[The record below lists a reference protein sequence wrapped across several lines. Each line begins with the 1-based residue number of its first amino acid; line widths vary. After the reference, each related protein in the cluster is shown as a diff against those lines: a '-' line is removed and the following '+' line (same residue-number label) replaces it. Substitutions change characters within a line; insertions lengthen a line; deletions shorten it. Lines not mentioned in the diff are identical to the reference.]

1 MPRAQTHALAPY
13 EQQSQNPLWDMQ
25 RRMNREFDLML
36 RDPFGALTT
45 FDGGFNSLGNLSQ
58 QMSSLVPAMDVRDC
72 GDSICVSC
80 ELPGMRKEDVNV
92 ELRGNQLTISGKRDE
107 TMKNEGDN
115 WITQERRYGSFSR
128 SVTLPEGVRPENIT
142 TQFGDGMLELKV
154 QKPQPSEPVHR
165 IQF

>member
-1 MPRAQTHALAPY
+1 MPRAQTHAVTPY

-25 RRMNREFDLML
+25 RRMNLEFDRML

-45 FDGGFNSLGNLSQ
+45 LDSGLGTFGNLSR
-58 QMSSLVPAMDVRDC
+58 QMNAMVPAMDVRDC

-92 ELRGNQLTISGKRDE
+92 ELQGNQLTISGQRNE
-107 TMKNEGDN
+107 TTKNEGEN
-115 WITQERRYGSFSR
+115 WITQERRHGSFSR
-128 SVTLPEGVRPENIT
+128 SVTLPEGVKPEHIS
-142 TQFGDGMLELKV
+142 TQFGNGLLELKV
-154 QKPQPSEPVHR
+154 QKPQPQDPVHR